1 MDEQTISDG
10 LDFSASDSTAEQ
22 ADSTDASSVQ
32 ETIEQPDN
40 QGDNS
45 NVEATPTDNQV
56 DGQSGVQAEDDAIKE
71 FLANKGINLDEPGDA
86 KDIAYKLGKMAL
98 NSEKQFNSKSQE
110 IAQLRRQMEA
120 GQPTNTGQP
129 VDTTKP
135 GQAAIDFI
143 DQQRAAKLQEDV
155 ANFIK
160 EKELTPEEDARM
172 IEWMKQRTITDPQT
186 GEERPLA
193 LLWLAN
199 GVMTL
204 EDIYNASGCPAL
216 RAEAVKAKM
225 RGEVQKSMAA
235 RQAAKRP
242 TSSATDSS
250 QFSSKP
256 DQDEAFLQGF
266 LGNNE

>member
-1 MDEQTISDG
+1 MDEQTISDE
-10 LDFSASDSTAEQ
+10 LDFSASDSTTEQ
-22 ADSTDASSVQ
+22 AGDTDASSVQ

-40 QGDNS
+40 QDDNS
-45 NVEATPTDNQV
+45 NVEATPTDDQV
-56 DGQSGVQAEDDAIKE
+56 DGQSGVQTEDDAIKE

-120 GQPTNTGQP
+120 SQPANAGRQPNT
-129 VDTTKP
+129 TP

-143 DQQRAAKLQEDV
+143 DQQRAVKLQEDV

-242 TSSATDSS
+242 TSSATNSS
-250 QFSSKP
+250 QFSNGS
-256 DQDEAFLQGF
+256 DQDEAFLQGL
-266 LGNNE
+266 LGNN

>member
-120 GQPTNTGQP
+120 GQPTNTG
-129 VDTTKP
+129 
-135 GQAAIDFI
+135 
-143 DQQRAAKLQEDV
+143 
-155 ANFIK
+155 
-160 EKELTPEEDARM
+160 
-172 IEWMKQRTITDPQT
+172 
-186 GEERPLA
+186 
-193 LLWLAN
+193 
-199 GVMTL
+199 
-204 EDIYNASGCPAL
+204 
-216 RAEAVKAKM
+216 
-225 RGEVQKSMAA
+225 
-235 RQAAKRP
+235 
-242 TSSATDSS
+242 
-250 QFSSKP
+250 
-256 DQDEAFLQGF
+256 
-266 LGNNE
+266 

>member
-1 MDEQTISDG
+1 MDEQTISG
-10 LDFSASDSTAEQ
+10 ELDFSVSDSTAEQ
-22 ADSTDASSVQ
+22 AENTDTSSVQ

-45 NVEATPTDNQV
+45 NVEATPTDDQV
-56 DGQSGVQAEDDAIKE
+56 DGQRGVQTEDDAIKE
-71 FLANKGINLDEPGDA
+71 FLANKGINLDEPGDV

-120 GQPTNTGQP
+120 SQPNNADQQPNT
-129 VDTTKP
+129 VP
-135 GQAAIDFI
+135 GQAAIDFM
-143 DQQRAAKLQEDV
+143 DQQRVVKMKEDV